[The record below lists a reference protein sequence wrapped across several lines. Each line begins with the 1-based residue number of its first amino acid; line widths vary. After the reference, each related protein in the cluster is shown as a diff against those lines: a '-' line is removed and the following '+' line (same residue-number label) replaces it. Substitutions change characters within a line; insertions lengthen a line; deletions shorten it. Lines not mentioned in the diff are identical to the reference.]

1 LLLLFLL
8 LNLFPELERSFKKEL
23 ASRSYFSLLRCD
35 SIARSTLCMKCG
47 GTSNKN
53 VITTRLQ
60 PYSAKKSYNYIFTLL
75 STIEIIIIYFNTF
88 CCIPYFQLLLL
99 CVVISF
105 HDVRK
110 YFPEVR
116 VAVSLC
122 VSLTDEVSI

>member
-1 LLLLFLL
+1 MF
-8 LNLFPELERSFKKEL
+8 
-23 ASRSYFSLLRCD
+23 
-35 SIARSTLCMKCG
+35 
-47 GTSNKN
+47 
-53 VITTRLQ
+53 
-60 PYSAKKSYNYIFTLL
+60 YNYIFTLL

-122 VSLTDEVSI
+122 VSLTDEVSIRSNVSTFDQSNGTFFMKWTHNVNIDYCYAERYKYPPNEQYKY